1 MATDEQI
8 KQAIVAEFQ
17 RDEGLSL
24 GTLDVT
30 VEHQA
35 VTLSGVVTSYAS
47 KRAAEH
53 AAYRVHSVKQA
64 VNHIEVHQ
72 PGTVEHSDA
81 EIARA
86 ATHKLQGDCFLP
98 TDHVTVTVTQG
109 LVTLHGEV
117 DYEFQ
122 KADAERDVKYLDGV
136 LGIQNLLTVQPGAEA
151 AIPREENP
159 AQSQ

>member
-8 KQAIVAEFQ
+8 RQAIIAELQ
-17 RDEGLSL
+17 RDESLSP

-30 VEHQA
+30 VQHQA

-53 AAYRVHSVKQA
+53 AAYRVHSVKQV

-72 PGTVEHSDA
+72 PGTLEHSDA

-86 ATHKLQGDCFLP
+86 AMLTLQGDCFLP
-98 TDHVTVTVTQG
+98 ADHVTVTVTQG
-109 LVTLHGEV
+109 LLTLQGEV

-122 KADAERDVKYLDGV
+122 KADAERDVAFLDGV
-136 LGIQNLLTVQPGAEA
+136 RGFRTC
-151 AIPREENP
+151 
-159 AQSQ
+159 S